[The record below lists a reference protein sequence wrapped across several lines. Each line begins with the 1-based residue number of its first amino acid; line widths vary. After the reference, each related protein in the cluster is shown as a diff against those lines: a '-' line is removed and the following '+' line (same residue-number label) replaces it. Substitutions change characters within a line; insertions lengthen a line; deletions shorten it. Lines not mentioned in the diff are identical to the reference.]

1 MDLERLYG
9 GSFIDWE
16 RVAGSWAK
24 RTVPSRLLLFAARRY
39 LEEGVPATP
48 DVERTEM
55 LVSTPLPDE
64 IKLAFVSP
72 PEPSGSAARRWGEF
86 VDAATAAELEV
97 ISYGERPPLLHELR
111 AGLERAAAEAGPET
125 DLGRWF
131 LDRRDALP
139 GTDLPEDPGY
149 LPV

>member
-1 MDLERLYG
+1 MVGHGPGEALCWIFHRLG
-9 GSFIDWE
+9 EGRW
-16 RVAGSWAK
+16 
-24 RTVPSRLLLFAARRY
+24 LFAARRY
-39 LEEGVPATP
+39 LEEGIPATP
-48 DVERTEM
+48 DVERTEI
-55 LVSTPLPDE
+55 LASTPLPNE

-139 GTDLPEDPGY
+139 GTDLPEDLGY